1 MKVSLTAVVPVYNEE
16 KFVRGSVEKLLKV
29 QEIDEIFIV
38 DDCST
43 DNSPSIL
50 KNLEEDNKK
59 ISLFKTS
66 INGGKGKAITKVQE
80 NLNTDYIIIHDADL
94 EYNPE
99 DIKLMIKSINNEKSN
114 LVLGSRFK
122 KDKKKQ
128 IYLRTYLANMFLSF
142 LFSVIY
148 FSRITDIA
156 SCYKLMPV
164 NYFSNTTFKESSF
177 SIEVELIAK
186 FLRREKSVVEVPI
199 SYKARSYEEGKKI
212 KLKDGFLYIWAML
225 IYRFS

>member
-1 MKVSLTAVVPVYNEE
+1 LKVSLTAVVPVYNEE

-50 KNLEEDNKK
+50 KKLEEENKK

-66 INGGKGKAITKVQE
+66 INGGKGKAITKVQD

-142 LFSVIY
+142 LFSVLY

-164 NYFSNTTFKESSF
+164 NYFSNT
-177 SIEVELIAK
+177 
-186 FLRREKSVVEVPI
+186 
-199 SYKARSYEEGKKI
+199 
-212 KLKDGFLYIWAML
+212 
-225 IYRFS
+225 

>member
-50 KNLEEDNKK
+50 KKLEEENKK

-66 INGGKGKAITKVQE
+66 INGGKGKAITKVQD

-142 LFSVIY
+142 LFSVLY

-164 NYFSNTTFKESSF
+164 NYFSNTTFKEPSF

-186 FLRREKSVVEVPI
+186 FLRRGKSVVEVPI